1 MSQAAPALSPI
12 GRRAQN
18 RRNLAPNKK
27 FPWKKISPQQRRGPD
42 MAEFEQ
48 QEIPFKERR
57 LRSTKLRR
65 GIFLLPSM
73 FTVANLLCGY
83 YAVVACFMGGSD
95 QFDRAAKAIGFAI
108 LFDSLD
114 GRVARMTGT
123 TSEFGVQF
131 DSLAD
136 VVSFGVAPALMAYAW
151 GVRSL
156 PGQGTLAIEQLSQL
170 GWICCLAFLICCAWR
185 LARFNVQGM
194 APGGSKSFV
203 GLPTPAAAGVIAAF
217 VHGFKTPLHSEGWAM
232 AWLFLTAGLGRLM
245 TCTIRYY
252 SFKDVPWTRRQ
263 RSLTIVLVCLLFVI
277 VLKYSEIVLVI
288 FAAGYAAGG
297 VILQLVRIIRQR
309 MVSRTA

>member
-1 MSQAAPALSPI
+1 MT
-12 GRRAQN
+12 
-18 RRNLAPNKK
+18 
-27 FPWKKISPQQRRGPD
+27 D
-42 MAEFEQ
+42 FEQ
-48 QEIPFKERR
+48 HEIPFKERR

-83 YAVVACFMGGSD
+83 YAIVASLTGGFE

-123 TSEFGVQF
+123 SSEFGVQF

-136 VVSFGVAPALMAYAW
+136 VVSFGVAPALLAYAW

-156 PGQGTLAIEQLSQL
+156 PGQETLAVEQISQL

-194 APGGSKSFV
+194 APGGSKFFV
-203 GLPTPAAAGVIAAF
+203 GLPTPAAAGVIAAL
-217 VHGFKTPLHSEGWAM
+217 VHGFKHPLQDERWAM
-232 AWLFLTAGLGRLM
+232 AWLLLAAALGALM
-245 TCTIRYY
+245 TSTIRYY

-263 RSLTIVLVCLLFVI
+263 PSLAIVLLCLFVAI
-277 VLKYSEIVLVI
+277 VWKYSEVVLTLSACVYV
-288 FAAGYAAGG
+288 AAG
-297 VILQLVRIIRQR
+297 VTLQLIRVLR
-309 MVSRTA
+309 HRLVSRTA